1 VSRAF
6 RRYIQEVGTKNN
18 NLEPQLS
25 FSYML
30 SLVQVNWIHELN
42 LIYLL
47 SPWQLLLTSQRRV
60 TSAYRKGPLGDIPNH
75 HSKLQSYAEGTIY
88 PCGLH
93 HLIST

>member
-1 VSRAF
+1 MSRAF
-6 RRYIQEVGTKNN
+6 RRYIQEVDTKNN

-30 SLVQVNWIHELN
+30 SLVQVNWIHELI